1 MASWQRKERFPSSWP
16 QPVHLL
22 QEGSGGSA
30 EPPCERG
37 WGGARAAGQGVGEA
51 SGQGRDPGWRQEAQ
65 RKRLLTFCQT
75 HAALQK
81 GLLTLGPPE
90 IKCLAVP
97 PSRRA
102 CESQMTRA
110 EQLAMLGAWYMLSW
124 MLAIAVMQTIVPL
137 CDFFYSWD
145 ECW

>member
-1 MASWQRKERFPSSWP
+1 MEA
-16 QPVHLL
+16 
-22 QEGSGGSA
+22 GGSEEKA
-30 EPPCERG
+30 LDILSNPHSSLER
-37 WGGARAAGQGVGEA
+37 
-51 SGQGRDPGWRQEAQ
+51 SSYS
-65 RKRLLTFCQT
+65 
-75 HAALQK
+75 
-81 GLLTLGPPE
+81 GPPE

-97 PSRRA
+97 PSWRA